1 MIDITDRYEYL
12 VKITKKRKRFA
23 TQKKNKKITNELI
36 TITKKQIVPCL
47 EASLDYNAICVG
59 LRPRSPPLPLFN
71 FIKHIRG
78 GTVPPRKNCG
88 GTIPPLHKGVPPF
101 HKPPVF
107 TRRDGP
113 ASAQTR
119 PAFSRTTSFY
129 EAGRSRLV
137 SPVHKHLVKTVVG
150 RSRLSPPVF
159 KHLVKTVAGPSR
171 LCTKASRLFTNHQFL
186 RGGTVPPRHKRVLPF
201 HEPPVSTRQD
211 GPASSHLYTN
221 TL

>member
-1 MIDITDRYEYL
+1 
-12 VKITKKRKRFA
+12 V
-23 TQKKNKKITNELI
+23 
-36 TITKKQIVPCL
+36 VPRL
-47 EASLDYNAICVG
+47 EASPDYNAICVG

-71 FIKHIRG
+71 FIKHKRG

-119 PAFSRTTSFY
+119 PAFPQTTSFY

-137 SPVHKHLVKTVVG
+137 SPVHKQSVKTVVV

-159 KHLVKTVAGPSR
+159 KHLVKIVVGRPRLSPPVHNNLLKTMVGRSRLSPPVHKHLVKTVVGPSR
-171 LCTKASRLFTNHQFL
+171 LSPPVHKHFLKTVAGRSRLSTNASHLFINRQFL
-186 RGGTVPPRHKRVLPF
+186 VP
-201 HEPPVSTRQD
+201 
-211 GPASSHLYTN
+211 HLFCNLTAHVERLSCRDCF
-221 TL
+221 TS